1 MKVDTYWS
9 IYFRNFGSQVLWL
22 EFAKKRWD
30 LLEGPKGSP
39 SLHPRTAILGDWPRK
54 CNEVEIK
61 GSGAAAP
68 PQKKNK
74 MKKRKTASEN
84 SIPSNAAHIN
94 MPNQKAQL
102 VKQPFDDASKH

>member
-68 PQKKNK
+68 PQKKKQDEKEKNCQ
-74 MKKRKTASEN
+74 RKFHPIERCSY
-84 SIPSNAAHIN
+84 
-94 MPNQKAQL
+94 QYAQ
-102 VKQPFDDASKH
+102 SKGPIG